1 MSFAN
6 EQLVIR
12 YDMSSII
19 IIIFEHGTSSILD
32 GAKANP
38 TY

>member
-19 IIIFEHGTSSILD
+19 IIFEHGTSSILD
-32 GAKANP
+32 GPKANP